1 MPVPFPSELNNRT
14 QDVNLLLSEVVTSA
28 LSHLRVCDLGG
39 QLAGAGAT
47 KILAAFGAEV
57 IRVEDPATQGLWD
70 ALRGV
75 GPYVDDRRGVNLG
88 AGFNNHN
95 VGKYGVTINLRT
107 EEGKDLLRELIAVSD
122 IVCENFAAGV
132 MEHRGFGYDDLKR
145 IKPDIIYVSNCGF
158 GHSGPYRDFK
168 TWGPIVQAISG
179 LTFTAGLADDEPA
192 GWGYSYMDHGSALYM
207 TVAILAAV
215 HHRARTGAG
224 QHVDLATVPAGIAM
238 LPTEVLDW
246 TVNGRPT
253 SAHGNRADFAEMA
266 PHGIYPCAGEE
277 RWIAIACRDDR
288 EVGLLAKVL
297 DEPAL
302 ASERFTT
309 LESRLRLQDELD
321 GLVAAVTSSRD
332 AIVLAEDLVGA
343 GVPASVVKSPP
354 ERIDE
359 DPDLAAMGLFPTVD
373 HPDIG
378 PVRVEGV
385 PMQLSETPWQIDS
398 AAPRLGQHNREVLG
412 GLLGHDD
419 DELDALAKRGV
430 I

>member
-1 MPVPFPSELNNRT
+1 M
-14 QDVNLLLSEVVTSA
+14 VTCA
-28 LSHLRVCDLGG
+28 LSHLRVCDLSG

-70 ALRGV
+70 AMRGV

-107 EEGKDLLRELIAVSD
+107 DEGKELLRELIAVSD
-122 IVCENFAAGV
+122 IVCENFSSGV
-132 MEHRGFGYDDLKR
+132 FGAFGFDYDQLR
-145 IKPDIIYVSNCGF
+145 EIKPDIIYVSNCGF
-158 GHSGPYRDFK
+158 GHTGPYRDFK
-168 TWGPIVQAISG
+168 TWGPIVQALGG
-179 LTFTAGLADDEPA
+179 LTFTAGLPDAEPC
-192 GWGYSYMDHGSALYM
+192 GWGFSYMDHIGAFYM
-207 TVAILAAV
+207 TIAILAGL
-215 HHRARTGAG
+215 HHRERTGVG

-246 TVNGRPT
+246 TVNRRRT
-253 SAHGNRADFAEMA
+253 AARGNRADFGEMA
-266 PHGIYPCAGEE
+266 PHGIYRCQGTD

-288 EVGLLAKVL
+288 EVSLLAKVL

-302 ASERFTT
+302 ASDRFST
-309 LESRLRLQDELD
+309 LEQRVGASEELD
-321 GLVAAVTSSRD
+321 RIIGAVTASRD
-332 AIVLAEDLVGA
+332 AVSLAEDLIEA

-354 ERIDE
+354 ERIDS
-359 DPDLAAMGLFPTVD
+359 DPDLAAIGLFPTVV

-378 PVRVEGV
+378 RVRVEGV
-385 PMQLSETPWQIDS
+385 PMQFSQTPSQITS
-398 AAPRLGQHNREVLG
+398 AAPRVGQHNREVFG
-412 GLLGHDD
+412 ALLGHSDG
-419 DELDALAKRGV
+419 ELAAWAERGV

>member
-1 MPVPFPSELNNRT
+1 M
-14 QDVNLLLSEVVTSA
+14 TSA
-28 LSHLRVCDLGG
+28 LSHLRVCDLSG

-107 EEGKDLLRELIAVSD
+107 DDGRELLRELVAISD

-132 MEHRGFGYDDLKR
+132 MEHRGFGYDELRR

-158 GHSGPYRDFK
+158 GHTGPYRDYK
-168 TWGPIVQAISG
+168 TWGPIVQAVSG
-179 LTFTAGLADDEPA
+179 LTFTSGLPDAEPA
-192 GWGYSYMDHGSALYM
+192 GWGYSYMDHGSAFYM
-207 TVAILAAV
+207 TVAILAAL
-215 HHRARTGAG
+215 HHRERTGVG

-238 LPTEVLDW
+238 LGTEVLDW
-246 TVNGRPT
+246 TVNGRRAD
-253 SAHGNRADFAEMA
+253 AHGNRADFGEMS
-266 PHGIYPCAGEE
+266 PHGIYPCAGED
-277 RWIAIACRDDR
+277 RWIAIACRDER
-288 EVGLLAKVL
+288 ELALLAKVL

-302 ASERFTT
+302 TAEKFAS
-309 LESRLRLQDELD
+309 LEQRVQATDDLD
-321 GLVAAVTSSRD
+321 GIIGAVTRTRD
-332 AIVLAEDLVGA
+332 AQQLETDLVDA
-343 GVPASVVKSPP
+343 GVPASVVKSPG
-354 ERIDE
+354 ERIDG
-359 DPDLAAMGLFPTVD
+359 DPDLAAAGMFPTVT

-378 PVRVEGV
+378 TVRVEGI
-385 PMQLSETPWQIDS
+385 PMHFSETPWRFTS
-398 AAPRLGQHNREVLG
+398 AAPRVGQHNHKVLG
-412 GLLGHDD
+412 ELLGHSE
-419 DELDALAKRGV
+419 DELAAWSKRGV